1 MWCNGYKSTNTYT
14 NTNTLHCNLLILAN
28 SHTDAPLF
36 YWQNNRY
43 KSINTNTAFHLSYIA
58 LLGNWYTSYIYIYI
72 IYAQILLELSCHII
86 WLMHIYA
93 IARQQHK
100 WFVTKTSPHFSWA
113 NTILQSSL
121 RCIYN
126 NCHLFI
132 TATWPLWSD
141 IAWPCKKTKLCLFD
155 FFNQACKI
163 FFS

>member
-1 MWCNGYKSTNTYT
+1 MLTEMCDVTDTNPQIQIQIQIHCNA
-14 NTNTLHCNLLILAN
+14 NLLILAN
-28 SHTDAPLF
+28 SHTDAALF

-43 KSINTNTAFHLSYIA
+43 KYSLPPLLHCIA
-58 LLGNWYTSYIYIYI
+58 RQLIHI
-72 IYAQILLELSCHII
+72 IYAQILLAPELSCHII
-86 WLMHIYA
+86 WLMHIHA

-121 RCIYN
+121 RCIYT

-132 TATWPLWSD
+132 TATWSLWSD

-155 FFNQACKI
+155 SLFFSQACKI
-163 FFS
+163 FFP